1 MGVYQIDIISIRWLI
16 CLFDVSFCYL
26 SNIHLMSD
34 VSPVHR
40 HLGTRGPLHPLGSS
54 STAPRAPF
62 TGQYYDHD
70 KYHYNGDG
78 SLRNGRLRQN
88 HCHRST
94 SLQHSPARVTL
105 RDAQQPPSAA
115 QERYQPFPPATTQR
129 IAAEGAPG
137 SFVFEVPQGDGVFC
151 RSSSSVLML
160 PTYMKSSHYATSS
173 SLDEKAGV
181 KEGGSSNVDA
191 SHHHLSSA
199 GTGSSSSGGGG
210 GGSSGGAAM
219 AGSMEESG
227 RMRWASASSSAKGSN
242 SHRQH
247 LTDDRIQGLPIN
259 VDEEWAVPCD
269 DDDHDPL
276 GSGAPPPQPLP
287 SEPGLGSEFDRQVG
301 DTSSH
306 PQLLPV
312 QSSSQDL
319 RCSVFGLPCHP
330 TSGFADEL
338 PANETAELSQRLK
351 HSHSLLQSLYVSS
364 DPTVQHRQAQAA
376 AARSIMHTRGSLA
389 PSSGVRQG
397 GRSTEV

>member
-1 MGVYQIDIISIRWLI
+1 
-16 CLFDVSFCYL
+16 
-26 SNIHLMSD
+26 MSD

-40 HLGTRGPLHPLGSS
+40 HLGTRGPLLGAHHPLGSS
-54 STAPRAPF
+54 STAPRAHF

-78 SLRNGRLRQN
+78 DLRNGRLLQN

-105 RDAQQPPSAA
+105 LRNARQPPSAA
-115 QERYQPFPPATTQR
+115 QERRYQPFPPATTQR
-129 IAAEGAPG
+129 KAVEGAPG

-151 RSSSSVLML
+151 GSSSSVLML
-160 PTYMKSSHYATSS
+160 PTFMKSSNDATSS
-173 SLDEKAGV
+173 SFDEKAGV
-181 KEGGSSNVDA
+181 KEGGSSNVEA
-191 SHHHLSSA
+191 SHHLSS

-210 GGSSGGAAM
+210 GGSSGSAAM
-219 AGSMEESG
+219 AGSMEENG

-242 SHRQH
+242 SHYQH
-247 LTDDRIQGLPIN
+247 FTDERTPGLPIN

-301 DTSSH
+301 NASSH
-306 PQLLPV
+306 PQLLRV

-364 DPTVQHRQAQAA
+364 DPSVQHRQAQAA